1 MICEQTSTLK
11 REERE
16 GEDEGKEGEET
27 EEEEEE
33 EEAAIGEGEKERKP
47 TTEFIMEMSN
57 NSEGNCISGEE
68 MN

>member
-16 GEDEGKEGEET
+16 GEDEGKEEEET

-33 EEAAIGEGEKERKP
+33 EANGEGDKERKP